1 MSDNLFFGP
10 DAQVNHTIGMMQTEK
25 SQGSITDGARV
36 GPNVFFV
43 IDPEGQIKG
52 NFETGNGNVLKL
64 SYRIIRPV
72 RWVGLHIAA
81 GNFDLQGRSIAG
93 LICKSHADHAVTSRA
108 CIRSGYE
115 GGLAGAC
122 DLPSR
127 GRHKHH
133 DKRTQVLRGLKPGS
147 LIWKSPSSFLSGTIP
162 TD

>member
-1 MSDNLFFGP
+1 MF
-10 DAQVNHTIGMMQTEK
+10 
-25 SQGSITDGARV
+25 
-36 GPNVFFV
+36 FFV

-115 GGLAGAC
+115 GGFTDIFLPKHIVSYAEPSTHIDLLQVEKET
-122 DLPSR
+122 DLPKKADWRELVIFLPVADTNITISE
-127 GRHKHH
+127 
-133 DKRTQVLRGLKPGS
+133 LK
-147 LIWKSPSSFLSGTIP
+147 FFVV
-162 TD
+162 